1 MYDHL
6 EGEIVKKTPASVV
19 VDVQGVG
26 FFLEASLRTTAAL
39 AIGAEIRL
47 LVHHRQSEDA
57 VRLFGFIDDAERD
70 LFRSLL
76 KVNGV
81 GPAHA
86 LALLSASAPDELWV
100 AIRDGNERRLTA
112 SKGIGPKIAQ
122 RLIVELKDEAARR
135 APGGKLAASGT
146 PAAPR
151 DSTEEDAAGAL
162 TVLGYSD
169 SAAVKAVQAAR
180 KRFEKPPA
188 VEELVR
194 QALREK

>member
-1 MYDHL
+1 MYDQL
-6 EGEIVKKTPASVV
+6 EGEILKKTPASLVI
-19 VDVQGVG
+19 DVQGVG
-26 FFLEASLRTTAAL
+26 FFLECSLRTTAATVV
-39 AIGAEIRL
+39 GAELRIF
-47 LVHHRQSEDA
+47 VHHRQTEDA
-57 VRLFGFIDDAERD
+57 QRLFGFIDDAERD

-86 LALLSASAPDELWV
+86 LALLSASAPDELWT

-122 RLIVELKDEAARR
+122 RLIIELKDEAARR
-135 APGGKLAASGT
+135 VPGGKIA
-146 PAAPR
+146 
-151 DSTEEDAAGAL
+151 AAGAPAPARDATEDDAIGAL
-162 TVLGYSD
+162 VTLGYSD
-169 SAAVKAVQAAR
+169 GAALKAVQAAR

-194 QALREK
+194 QALKER